1 MQQKITSTKICTR
14 RRNKW
19 KYEEYERK
27 CLMCVGGRSTG
38 WEAAD
43 RAGCVSSRYFEAENR
58 PKEWSE
64 KCETSII
71 VWAIMWGIRPCL
83 IRKIGTNKRAG
94 RREKVRVP
102 ADEHRMKGRN
112 EDVGI
117 GQNRSIV
124 MKFEYVVEENVV
136 NLMKKVRCRCDEDKF
151 AK

>member
-1 MQQKITSTKICTR
+1 M
-14 RRNKW
+14 
-19 KYEEYERK
+19 
-27 CLMCVGGRSTG
+27 
-38 WEAAD
+38 
-43 RAGCVSSRYFEAENR
+43 
-58 PKEWSE
+58 
-64 KCETSII
+64 
-71 VWAIMWGIRPCL
+71 
-83 IRKIGTNKRAG
+83 IRKIGTNRRAG

-102 ADEHRMKGRN
+102 GDEHRMKGRN